1 MSKHGVEV
9 LKDLRESKKRVMTN
23 VVQHIELRQNKKKS
37 WRWQYSVLTIIFTA
51 CIGLFFYTQ
60 FNETSLV
67 TSQEVEI
74 LNEDEL
80 TTMLKFDNGKSKES
94 RNSFFQTLLE
104 INAYYAY
111 ALSKG
116 ITLDKATIDESVS
129 KKDLESLTEDT
140 DFHKTLAKLEITED
154 EFYEKYLTPINIK
167 AAARNELLQDY
178 YKKYEDSF
186 QLHAYLDVKTQA
198 MDYFTSQ
205 YKEKLAYLEEKYQLS
220 SKPSDALNYIKK
232 YKTGYIVAIEE
243 NRFLVVSGEV
253 EEIIGHLSNEEMI
266 NKKQNGVWFPLHAVK
281 EKIAIGNMV
290 SVTYSLQEPLGQYD
304 LVANLDD
311 IEMIK

>member
-1 MSKHGVEV
+1 MSKYGVEI

-60 FNETSLV
+60 FNETNLV
-67 TSQEVEI
+67 TSQEVDI

-80 TTMLKFDNGKSKES
+80 TTMLKAHNVKSKES
-94 RNSFFQTLLE
+94 RNSVFQTLLE

-116 ITLDKATIDESVS
+116 ITLDKATIDEWVS
-129 KKDLESLTEDT
+129 KKDLEKDT
-140 DFHKTLAKLEITED
+140 NFHKTLAKLEITED

-167 AAARNELLQDY
+167 VGARNKLLQDY

-205 YKEKLAYLEEKYQLS
+205 YKEKIAYLEEKYQLS
-220 SKPSDALNYIKK
+220 SNPTNADSFSKQ
-232 YKTGYIVAIEE
+232 YKFGQIVAVEGD
-243 NRFLVVSGEV
+243 RFLVVSGALE
-253 EEIIGHLSNEEMI
+253 EEISHLPYTEIIE
-266 NKKQNGVWFPLHAVK
+266 KKQNGVWFPLHGV
-281 EKIAIGNMV
+281 EDKIAIGKQVNI
-290 SVTYSLQEPLGQYD
+290 TYTMKDDTISQGYD
-304 LVANLDD
+304 FAANLDE
-311 IEMIK
+311 IEMIE